1 MWVMLPCQRIV
12 YGMHACLSL
21 SYYYSLY
28 VSIYNVIVLLLIIYV
43 FLYVLELKLQYYFL
57 FMVSNILDYVH
68 CRNHFRSFDS
78 KSMNSTMGEGFNNK
92 PRTLGSL
99 LASSSS
105 AQGS

>member
-1 MWVMLPCQRIV
+1 
-12 YGMHACLSL
+12 
-21 SYYYSLY
+21 
-28 VSIYNVIVLLLIIYV
+28 
-43 FLYVLELKLQYYFL
+43 
-57 FMVSNILDYVH
+57 MVSNILDYVH

>member
-1 MWVMLPCQRIV
+1 MYL
-12 YGMHACLSL
+12 
-21 SYYYSLY
+21 
-28 VSIYNVIVLLLIIYV
+28 YNVIVLLIIYV

-78 KSMNSTMGEGFNNK
+78 KSMKGSMGEGFNNK

-99 LASSSS
+99 LASSAS

>member
-1 MWVMLPCQRIV
+1 MVCMHVFPFHIIILSINLYNAIV
-12 YGMHACLSL
+12 
-21 SYYYSLY
+21 
-28 VSIYNVIVLLLIIYV
+28 LIIYI
-43 FLYVLELKLQYYFL
+43 FFYVLELKLQYYFL